1 MPISGIRL
9 VMDMA
14 ALIPD
19 AIHLEVGQ
27 PDFRTPPH
35 IIDAAHKAA
44 QDGYTGYTPNAG
56 LDSLREACA
65 EKARA
70 ENSLDCGAENVLV
83 TVGSEGAVAS
93 AFVALVDA
101 GDEVLV
107 PEPGWTN
114 YAMLTHARE
123 ATPVPY
129 ALREEDGFIPD
140 PAAVDALVT
149 PRTKL
154 LVINTPANPTGA
166 VYPTET
172 VEALVEVARR
182 RNLYVL
188 SDEAYEKL
196 TFGPEHVSPGRYDD
210 DGRVVSTFSFSKSYA
225 MTGWRVGYA
234 VAADPVARLMIRLQ
248 EPYYSCAP
256 SISQKAAEAALAG
269 PQDCVRDMVAA
280 YAARQKIVLD
290 ALSPA
295 GFVTYTPRGAF
306 YVLVNI
312 GRTGMTS
319 YDFAKDCLSETSVAV
334 APGATFGAS
343 ADGWIRISV
352 ATSTEDVRE
361 GAKRILAYLLARS
374 T

>member
-1 MPISGIRL
+1 
-9 VMDMA
+9 
-14 ALIPD
+14 
-19 AIHLEVGQ
+19 
-27 PDFRTPPH
+27 
-35 IIDAAHKAA
+35 
-44 QDGYTGYTPNAG
+44 
-56 LDSLREACA
+56 
-65 EKARA
+65 
-70 ENSLDCGAENVLV
+70 
-83 TVGSEGAVAS
+83 
-93 AFVALVDA
+93 
-101 GDEVLV
+101 
-107 PEPGWTN
+107 
-114 YAMLTHARE
+114 
-123 ATPVPY
+123 
-129 ALREEDGFIPD
+129 
-140 PAAVDALVT
+140 
-149 PRTKL
+149 
-154 LVINTPANPTGA
+154 
-166 VYPTET
+166 
-172 VEALVEVARR
+172 
-182 RNLYVL
+182 
-188 SDEAYEKL
+188 
-196 TFGPEHVSPGRYDD
+196 
-210 DGRVVSTFSFSKSYA
+210 
-225 MTGWRVGYA
+225 
-234 VAADPVARLMIRLQ
+234 MIRLQ

-352 ATSTEDVRE
+352 ATSMEDVRE